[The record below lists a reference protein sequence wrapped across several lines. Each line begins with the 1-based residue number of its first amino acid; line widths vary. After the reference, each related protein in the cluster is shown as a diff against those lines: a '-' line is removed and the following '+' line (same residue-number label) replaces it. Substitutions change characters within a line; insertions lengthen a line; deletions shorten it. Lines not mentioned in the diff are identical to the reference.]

1 MKEQGYLFNIEY
13 IGTNIVAFLIFFIYL
28 YTILVLFSKETL
40 EFKNREIEKIRK
52 IAREKENKSFYST
65 KPGHADKTKKVST
78 HATSCMRR
86 GADIVVEY
94 ILREIYDVVES
105 GREIPLEKLNE
116 YKELL
121 EKICYKLNYQSANI
135 DNFFIEHNNAMAK
148 KKKKKEKLKEHRR
161 HKKVYK

>member
-1 MKEQGYLFNIEY
+1 
-13 IGTNIVAFLIFFIYL
+13 
-28 YTILVLFSKETL
+28 
-40 EFKNREIEKIRK
+40 
-52 IAREKENKSFYST
+52 
-65 KPGHADKTKKVST
+65 
-78 HATSCMRR
+78 MRR

-135 DNFFIEHNNAMAK
+135 DNFFIEHNNVTAK